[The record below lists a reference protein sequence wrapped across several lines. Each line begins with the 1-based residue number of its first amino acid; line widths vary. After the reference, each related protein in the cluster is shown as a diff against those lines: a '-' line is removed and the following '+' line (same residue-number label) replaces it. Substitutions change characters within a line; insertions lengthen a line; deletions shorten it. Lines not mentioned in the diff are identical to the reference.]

1 MKAIRHRFHR
11 SAYGQGIQVVIQKD
25 HQTQTPG
32 GQQTPALGLNAF
44 NQRTP
49 KRVGAALL
57 KLATMSLGL
66 RCPVLSVKL

>member
-32 GQQTPALGLNAF
+32 GQQTPSLGLNAF

-49 KRVGAALL
+49 KRVGATAFYQEPN
-57 KLATMSLGL
+57 KTAVQTAN
-66 RCPVLSVKL
+66 